1 MELLG
6 YTAAVVILG
15 VFLAFH
21 YNEFF
26 ETDERRRGMSFDLTT
41 VAIFLIVHAVV
52 TALTNPVFAFVGAAV
67 VFAVMLHPVGW
78 AKRRIEAAGFDTTRR
93 TMNAPLPEDAPAV
106 AVPDEEPVD
115 VASIEP
121 VEVREPVTA
130 GGGGLTPDENAAW
143 EDLTRRI
150 DD

>member
-15 VFLAFH
+15 VFVTFLRLVLH
-21 YNEFF
+21 
-26 ETDERRRGMSFDLTT
+26 DEDESRSGVSVDLSTA
-41 VAIFLIVHAVV
+41 AIFLIVHAVV
-52 TALTNPVFAFVGAAV
+52 TALTNPVFAFIGAAV
-67 VFAVMLHPVGW
+67 AVVAALHPVEW

-93 TMNAPLPEDAPAV
+93 TMNAPLPEEAPAV